1 MNGAFMYICSCGHCQ
16 PMPSSREC
24 ICCHEVHLVHQKI
37 QESERIFHAS
47 LYMMALFLF
56 ASTYG
61 CCKLHISNTVSSMEI
76 LLQAKQISKLVV
88 IKKYVVTNTVSF
100 LQAMQVCCL

>member
-1 MNGAFMYICSCGHCQ
+1 MVTVSQCLVLENAFAAMKFTLYIKKYKK
-16 PMPSSREC
+16 
-24 ICCHEVHLVHQKI
+24 VK
-37 QESERIFHAS
+37 RIFHAS
-47 LYMMALFLF
+47 LYMMALFLC

-76 LLQAKQISKLVV
+76 LLQAKQIVKLVV

-100 LQAMQVCCL
+100 LQVIQVCCL